1 MQKIEGATEYNE
13 IVLRHFQSPSNVGE
27 IEEPDG
33 VGEYISDICAD
44 ITRIYLKVNNNR
56 IIDTKFRCFGC
67 VGSIACSSALT
78 EIILGKEVDVVEK
91 VKEADILDAL
101 GGLPEHKTHC
111 AALALRALRSAV
123 ESYHD
128 HQRLRNVGGYR
139 HHE

>member
-1 MQKIEGATEYNE
+1 MQEVETTTEYNE
-13 IVLRHFQSPSNVGE
+13 IVLRHSKSPSNVGE

-33 VGEYISDICAD
+33 VGEYASDICAD
-44 ITRIYLKVNNNR
+44 VIRIYLKVNNNR

-78 EIILGKEVDVVEK
+78 EIILGEEVDIVER

-123 ESYHD
+123 ESYYD
-128 HQRLRNVGGYR
+128 RQRLRNVGGYR

>member
-1 MQKIEGATEYNE
+1 MQEVETPTGYNE
-13 IVLRHFQSPSNVGE
+13 IVLQHSRSPSNVGE

-33 VGEYISDICAD
+33 VGEYASDICAD
-44 ITRIYLKVNNNR
+44 VIRIYLKVSNNR
-56 IIDTKFRCFGC
+56 IIDTKFQCFDC

-78 EIILGKEVDVVEK
+78 EIILGEEIDIVER

-123 ESYHD
+123 GSYHD
-128 HQRLRNVGGYR
+128 RQGLRNVGGY
-139 HHE
+139 